1 MVRFETLEPDWLP
14 FPEALRRVCSL
25 AAEQAPVEVPLRE
38 SLGLALAERVVARLT
53 LPPGP
58 TSHMDGYAL
67 RAADVTFPPGSRIS
81 EPIGVLGAVQPGSPW
96 EGTLAGGKAV
106 RIMTGALLPEGADTI
121 VPVED
126 TDREQTAPG
135 LVRVRGR
142 NARSEPARRG
152 RYVRPAGEEMRAGD
166 ILAERGASVTP
177 HLLTLLAA
185 TGEPRV
191 PVHPPPRIAL
201 IVTGD
206 ELVEAGDRDAL
217 CGGVRRADIISPT
230 LPPLIEDAGAVA
242 LPPVRVGDD
251 ERETAAA
258 LREASSRADLI
269 ITTGGAS
276 MGEADLVKRVLDDL
290 GYDLDFWRVLMRP
303 GSPVSLGRLPGAAA
317 GRPPVPVLGLPGNP
331 VSAVVTF
338 LTLGYP
344 AIRALGGHLR
354 HHLPTLHAVAGC
366 EFGGPGRLTRFFRV
380 RLEPARSGLPAARL
394 SADQGSGVIRSMA
407 LADGLACVEAG
418 TATVESGERIA
429 VLLLPH
435 VAWSTAPR
443 GGHR

>member
-1 MVRFETLEPDWLP
+1 MARFETLEPDWLS
-14 FPEALRRVCSL
+14 FPEALRRMCSL
-25 AAEQAPVEVPLRE
+25 AAARPPVEAPLSD

-67 RAADVTFPPGSRIS
+67 RAADVTFPPDSRTS

-96 EGTLAGGKAV
+96 EGTLAMGKAV

-126 TDREQTAPG
+126 TDRELAAPG
-135 LVRVRGR
+135 RVRVRGR
-142 NARSEPARRG
+142 KAVSEPARRG
-152 RYVRPAGEEMRAGD
+152 RYVRPAGEEMGAGD
-166 ILAERGASVTP
+166 ILADRGATVTP

-206 ELVEAGDRDAL
+206 ELVEAGDPAAL
-217 CGGVRRADIISPT
+217 RGGVRRADIISPT

-242 LPPVRVGDD
+242 LPPVRAGDD
-251 ERETAAA
+251 ERELAAA
-258 LREASSRADLI
+258 LGEASSRADLI

-317 GRPPVPVLGLPGNP
+317 GRAPVPVLGLPGNP

-354 HHLPTLHAVAGC
+354 HHLPSLHAAAGC
-366 EFGGPGRLTRFFRV
+366 EFGGPGRLTRCFRV
-380 RLEPARSGLPAARL
+380 RLEPASSGLPTAHLA
-394 SADQGSGVIRSMA
+394 ADQGSGVIRSMA

-418 TATVESGERIA
+418 TATVEAGTRIA

-435 VAWSTAPR
+435 VAWSTAPV
-443 GGHR
+443 GGQR

>member
-1 MVRFETLEPDWLP
+1 MVRFEILEPDWLS
-14 FPEALRRVCSL
+14 FPEALQRVCSL
-25 AAEQAPVEVPLRE
+25 ASERPPVEAPLSE

-67 RAADVTFPPGSRIS
+67 RTADVIFPPGSRTS

-96 EGTLAGGKAV
+96 EGTLARGEAV
-106 RIMTGALLPEGADTI
+106 RIMTGALLPEGADTV

-126 TDREQTAPG
+126 TDREHTAAG
-135 LVRVRGR
+135 RVRVRGR
-142 NARSEPARRG
+142 KTVSEPARRG
-152 RYVRPAGEEMRAGD
+152 RYIRPAGEEMQAGD
-166 ILAERGASVTP
+166 ILADRGATVTP

-206 ELVEAGDRDAL
+206 ELVDAGDPEAL
-217 CGGVRRADIISPT
+217 RGGVRRADIISPT

-242 LPPVRVGDD
+242 LAPVRVGDD
-251 ERETAAA
+251 EREIAAA
-258 LREASSRADLI
+258 LGEASSQADLI

-290 GYDLDFWRVLMRP
+290 GYNLDFWRVLMRP
-303 GSPVSLGRLPGAAA
+303 GSPVSLGRLPGPVA
-317 GRPPVPVLGLPGNP
+317 GCPPVPVLGLPGNP

-354 HHLPTLHAVAGC
+354 HHLPILHAVAGC
-366 EFGGPGRLTRFFRV
+366 EFGGPGGLSRFFRV
-380 RLEPARSGLPAARL
+380 RLDPASSDLPTARL

-407 LADGLACVEAG
+407 LADGLACVGAG
-418 TATVESGERIA
+418 TATVKAGERIA

-435 VAWSTAPR
+435 IAWSTAP
-443 GGHR
+443 